1 MTFSELTAQSG
12 MVFGHRGASAYA
24 PQNTLPAFELALEQG
39 AAGIEL
45 DVHLSAD
52 GYPVVIHDF
61 TVDHT
66 TNGRGLVQSMP
77 LAQLK
82 MLDAGGWFDPKFAGT
97 SIPTLDEV
105 FDAVGQKLLINV
117 EIKADTEGIEQVVA
131 DKLVEF
137 KMQERVIISSFNP
150 EILRRFRT
158 VMPEVAIGY
167 LYMPGDAGVVFPVE
181 ALHPYHEMINEDYM
195 ALAAAQGVRVN
206 TWTVNDPARAV
217 ELKRLGVNAIISDNP
232 DVLLAALK

>member
-1 MTFSELTAQSG
+1 MKFWDRMAGTG
-12 MVFGHRGASAYA
+12 IVFGHRGASAYA
-24 PQNTLPAFELALEQG
+24 PQNTLPAFELAIVQG

-52 GYPVVIHDF
+52 RYPVVIHDF

-66 TNGRGLVQSMP
+66 TNGRGLVSGMP
-77 LAQLK
+77 LIQLK
-82 MLDAGGWFDPKFAGT
+82 TLDAGGRFDPKFAEI

-105 FDAVGQKLLINV
+105 FALVGQKLLINV
-117 EIKADTEGIEQVVA
+117 EIKADTDGIEQIVA

-137 KMQERVIISSFNP
+137 KMQDRVIISSFNT
-150 EILRRFRT
+150 EILQRFRA
-158 VMPEVAIGY
+158 VLPEVAIGY

-181 ALHPYHEMINEDYM
+181 ALHPYHEMITAEYM
-195 ALAAAQGVRVN
+195 AQAAEQGVRVN

-217 ELKRLGVNAIISDNP
+217 ELKRLGVNVIISDKP
-232 DVLLAALK
+232 DVILAALK